1 MIRRIILLA
10 IAALAVAQAAGAAGG
25 RPPSGTFVMRISI
38 PRIGVNT
45 LVQEGDPKANEDGK
59 YPVHYRSTDWP
70 GEGETVAVSAHH
82 FTHALPGAA
91 GGPFLRI
98 NELRTGAIIKL
109 RVLAKFGG
117 GTEVYRVSGQKEFN
131 CGKETI
137 TCPAARKGFS
147 KLQQDK
153 LILTTCI
160 GNGSKRRFVYAFR
173 VKQ

>member
-1 MIRRIILLA
+1 MFRRIIMLA

-25 RPPSGTFVMRISI
+25 RPPSGTFIMRISI
-38 PRIGVNT
+38 PQIGVNT

-59 YPVHYRSTDWP
+59 YPVHYRLTDWP
-70 GEGETVAVSAHH
+70 GEGETVAISAHH

-98 NELRTGAIIKL
+98 NELRTGALIML
-109 RVLAKFGG
+109 RTLSQFGG
-117 GTEVYRVSGQKEFN
+117 EKEVYRVSGQKVFS
-131 CGKETI
+131 CSDAW
-137 TCPAARKGFS
+137 TCPEARKGFT

-160 GNGSKRRFVYAFR
+160 GDGHQRRFLYAFR
-173 VKQ
+173 VR

>member
-1 MIRRIILLA
+1 MFRRIILLV
-10 IAALAVAQAAGAAGG
+10 IAALVVAQAAGAAGG
-25 RPPSGTFVMRISI
+25 RPPSGTYVMRISI
-38 PRIGVNT
+38 KDAGVNT
-45 LVQEGDPKANEDGK
+45 LVQEGDPKADEDGY

-70 GEGETVAVSAHH
+70 GEGETVAISAHH

-98 NELRTGAIIKL
+98 NELRPGALI
-109 RVLAKFGG
+109 VLQLLPMFGG
-117 GTEVYRVSGQKEFN
+117 EKEVYRVSGQKEFD

-137 TCPAARKGFS
+137 KCPAARKGFS

-160 GNGSKRRFVYAFR
+160 GDGSKRRFVYAFK

>member
-1 MIRRIILLA
+1 MFRRIALVAVTALLA
-10 IAALAVAQAAGAAGG
+10 AQAAGAAGG

-38 PRIGVNT
+38 PSIGVNT

-98 NELRTGAIIKL
+98 NELRTGALI
-109 RVLAKFGG
+109 RVQVLSRFGG
-117 GTEVYRVSGQKEFN
+117 GTEVYRVSGQREFR
-131 CGKETI
+131 CSDAW
-137 TCPAARKGFS
+137 TCPEARSGFT

-160 GNGSKRRFVYAFR
+160 GDGSKRRFLYAYR
-173 VKQ
+173 VR